1 MTDSARSEKA
11 RSMSTLLT
19 LQPSPITVRRS
30 TTHDAAVLA
39 RIMGEPGVLANL
51 MQLPFASEE
60 LWAARLA
67 ENNLPGRIDLP
78 LVAELHGEVVG
89 SCGLQPV
96 GPAVRRRHAMMLGIS
111 VARASQGKG
120 VGTALMAAMC
130 DYADGWVGALRLEL
144 TVFVD
149 NEVAIRLYRKFGF
162 EVEGRHRGYALRDGV
177 YVDSLSM
184 ARIHPNPPGI
194 APSPTPQQSGGQ
206 A

>member
-11 RSMSTLLT
+11 RFMSTLLT

-39 RIMGEPGVLANL
+39 RIMGEPGVLGNL
-51 MQLPFASEE
+51 MQLPFTSEE

-67 ENNLPGRIDLP
+67 ENSLPGRIDLP

-89 SCGLQPV
+89 SCGLHPV

-130 DYADGWVGALRLEL
+130 DYADGWAGALRLEL
-144 TVFVD
+144 SVFVD

-194 APSPTPQQSGGQ
+194 APSPTPH
-206 A
+206 

>member
-1 MTDSARSEKA
+1 
-11 RSMSTLLT
+11 MSTLLT
-19 LQPSPITVRRS
+19 LQPSPITVRRT
-30 TTHDAAVLA
+30 TTHDAAALA
-39 RIMGEPGVLANL
+39 RIMGEPGVLGNL
-51 MQLPFASEE
+51 MQLPFTSEE

-67 ENNLPGRIDLP
+67 EHNLPGRIDLP

-162 EVEGRHRGYALRDGV
+162 EVEGRHRGYALRDGL

-194 APSPTPQQSGGQ
+194 APGIAPSPKPTPQ

>member
-19 LQPSPITVRRS
+19 LQPSPITVRRT
-30 TTHDAAVLA
+30 TTHDAAALA

-89 SCGLQPV
+89 SCGLGPV

-111 VARASQGKG
+111 VALAAQGKG

-130 DYADGWVGALRLEL
+130 DYADGWAGALRLEL
-144 TVFVD
+144 SVFVD

-162 EVEGRHRGYALRDGV
+162 EVEGRHRGYARRDGV

-194 APSPTPQQSGGQ
+194 APSPTPH
-206 A
+206 